1 MESKHNYLVAA
12 GGSVLLIAIISGLFY
27 PVSQARL
34 ISAGVDTYSSHRPLF
49 GSRELSQTIS
59 SPYPITGLGFILVDL
74 RRSQR
79 LTDPQVTIRS
89 LPSRQVILQK
99 SIPSSIIRDDSF
111 ARFKFD
117 APLTHESAIEI
128 VISAPGATKENP
140 IGIRT
145 DPDAIIT
152 PHTMSENGVVK
163 KGSLAIEVL
172 ERVPAWRAFL
182 NAANRYQNSW
192 SKIAISATGV
202 ALITMCALYF
212 PRPQWSAKRTQIYQA
227 VALAVVVIAA
237 LAIRIPVISSL
248 HGVSGG
254 DPYNYLL
261 MAQSLARFESPFNEG
276 EKRLPGYPLI
286 LVPTVLSSASDD
298 HTYMRITS
306 SLSAAGA
313 LIMLVLLAR
322 ALSLPW
328 PVQLVAPI
336 LIAWQKD
343 FFATSLRPEP
353 YTFYTF
359 LLLCSLVLFFSS
371 RKPWQEVLFGIC
383 LGWAALT
390 RQEGFVLAA
399 LLGIA
404 WFLPLNLQPGK
415 GYKARAFSFLRMFLP
430 ALLIILPFFIHN
442 TRLYGNPFTT
452 PYFGGDRLQ
461 IVNSWEAFKDNLG
474 STWGVIGSL
483 LRPSWEEL
491 ERYNV
496 LGTSVLTGLL
506 LTFLWWTLISY
517 VPVKKKNLLA
527 FSAMAT
533 ATVFGV
539 TFIALTLASKDIV
552 VSLAPGFLA
561 GIILISPIFFAIRT
575 GPKGILVVAIVLSQ
589 LLVATWFH
597 PFAKHYQQIL
607 PLVGL
612 MIAVCWITPAKKTDS
627 DPGLIFTRA
636 YVACT
641 VVLLPI
647 AWLTLITYSAINGMI
662 DRQNAGGALDSVIY
676 RAVKF
681 ALSQEGPYGADQGYL
696 PARLYFGHD
705 GRYFYD
711 DASTPPQ
718 ETKWLQDN
726 GVRTLI
732 TTNDGQTF
740 PTPHA
745 NWQELKRFRAE
756 GKDEYVHESIV
767 YSIPTP

>member
-1 MESKHNYLVAA
+1 MESKHKYLVAA

-27 PVSQARL
+27 PISQARL
-34 ISAGVDTYSSHRPLF
+34 ISAGVDTYSAHRPLF

-74 RRSQR
+74 RRANQ
-79 LTDPQVTIRS
+79 LADPHITIRS
-89 LPSRQVILQK
+89 LPDRAILLQRT
-99 SIPSSIIRDDSF
+99 IPSDSIRDDAF
-111 ARFKFD
+111 ARLKFD
-117 APLTHESAIEI
+117 TPFVTTNPVEI
-128 VISAPGATKENP
+128 VISAPDATKENP
-140 IGIRT
+140 IGVRT
-145 DPDAIIT
+145 DPDAQIL
-152 PHTMSENGVVK
+152 PYTMSENGVVK

-172 ERVPAWRAFL
+172 EKVPAWRAFL

-192 SKIAISATGV
+192 SKITISAAIV
-202 ALITMCALYF
+202 ALIAMCAFYF
-212 PRPQWSAKRTQIYQA
+212 PRPRWSAERTQIYQA
-227 VALAVVVIAA
+227 VMLAIVVITAVA
-237 LAIRIPVISSL
+237 VRIPVIDSL

-261 MAQSLARFESPFNEG
+261 IAQSMARLESPFNEG

-313 LIMLVLLAR
+313 LIMIALLAR
-322 ALSLPW
+322 AFSLPW
-328 PVQLVAPI
+328 PVQLIAPI

-359 LLLCSLVLFFSS
+359 LLLASLVLFFSQ
-371 RKPWQEVLFGIC
+371 RKAWQEILFGIC

-415 GYKARAFSFLRMFLP
+415 GYKARAFSFLRMLLP
-430 ALLIILPFFIHN
+430 ALLINLPFFIHN

-491 ERYNV
+491 ERYNI
-496 LGTSVLTGLL
+496 LGTSVLAGLL

-552 VSLAPGFLA
+552 VSLTPGFLA

-575 GPKGILVVAIVLSQ
+575 GPKGILVVAIALSQ

-612 MIAVCWITPAKKTDS
+612 MIAVCWITPAKKAGS
-627 DPGLIFTRA
+627 GPGLMFTRA
-636 YVACT
+636 YVACA

-662 DRQNAGGALDSVIY
+662 DRQNAGAALDSVIY

-681 ALSQEGPYGADQGYL
+681 AASQEGPYGSDQAYL
-696 PARLYFGHD
+696 AARLSFGHD

-740 PTPHA
+740 LNPHPD
-745 NWQELKRFRAE
+745 WQELKRFRAE
-756 GKDEYVHESIV
+756 GKDEYIHESIV